1 MISAGIVGGTGYT
14 GVELLRL
21 LANHPEAR
29 VDCITSRGAEG
40 TPVADLFP
48 SLQGRCDLAFSGMD
62 VDRLSGCD
70 VVFFATPHGVALE
83 MAGPL
88 LAAGTRVVDLSADFR
103 LPDAALLARW
113 YGLTPPDMSVYEQAV
128 YGLPEVHRDALRS
141 AHLVANPGC
150 YPTAVQLGLLPLLE
164 QDLVDPGRLI
174 ASAASGASGAGRAAR
189 VDALHCEVA
198 ENFRAYGVGGH
209 RHLPE
214 IESQLER
221 ATGRRVAVTFAPHL
235 APMNRGIHA
244 TLFATLR
251 EPVEEAE
258 LQAMF
263 AARYADEPFV
273 SVLPAGRHPATAS
286 VRAAN
291 ACQLAVFRPQG
302 RDTVVVLAVID
313 NLVKGA
319 AGQAIQ
325 NMNLMF
331 GLPETMGLEALA
343 VAP

>member
-1 MISAGIVGGTGYT
+1 
-14 GVELLRL
+14 
-21 LANHPEAR
+21 
-29 VDCITSRGAEG
+29 
-40 TPVADLFP
+40 
-48 SLQGRCDLAFSGMD
+48 
-62 VDRLSGCD
+62 
-70 VVFFATPHGVALE
+70 
-83 MAGPL
+83 MAGAL
-88 LAAGTRVVDLSADFR
+88 LAAGSRVVDLSADFR
-103 LPDAALLARW
+103 LPDADLLARW
-113 YGLTPPDMSVYEQAV
+113 YGLTPPDSAVFGQAV
-128 YGLPEVHRDALRS
+128 YGLPEVHREALRS
-141 AHLVANPGC
+141 ARLVANPGC

-164 QDLVDPGRLI
+164 QDLVDPARLM
-174 ASAASGASGAGRAAR
+174 ASAASGASGAGRAAK
-189 VDALHCEVA
+189 VDSLHCEVA
-198 ENFRAYGVGGH
+198 ENFHAYGVAGH

-214 IESQLER
+214 IETQLER
-221 ATGRRVAVTFAPHL
+221 ATGRPVALTFVPHL

-251 EPVEEAE
+251 EPVEESA
-258 LQAMF
+258 LQAIF

-291 ACQLAVFRPQG
+291 TCQLAVFRPQG

-331 GLPETMGLEALA
+331 GLPETMGLEGGA